1 MNHPCKTVSLIA
13 FVALLSAGPT
23 FTQTPSTEATPEAK
37 AAAPVAYVYVQTL
50 KGVNLYDA
58 AANGKLTLVKGSP
71 FETVGEMV
79 GSNGKYLITLGTYDV
94 HSYAVES
101 NGAIGKQ
108 VSVVDTQ
115 DYPGGQCGIDDPI
128 GGPSGT
134 AGAVLDHAGQNLYVS
149 LADADCSSYITLKIA
164 KDTGKLT
171 FNGDTLGGADPAWY
185 GAPTITAN
193 DKFAYLPGS
202 RTGQF
207 SAFSRGTDGALESI
221 SVNETDPYDFEPV
234 LAAADP
240 TNHLATWG
248 TGIYVE
254 PQFVSYTV
262 DDDGNV
268 ISANPAKN
276 MPLPGGV
283 YPTSLSMSPS
293 GKILAVGGAYF
304 EDEPRGLFVMHFNGA
319 ELITPYSGVLTSDG
333 IWSVRWDND
342 NHLYAIGHYLH
353 VYTITPT
360 SIKEAP
366 GSPYT
371 LPSLEYAVNYGLI
384 VVPKL

>member
-1 MNHPCKTVSLIA
+1 MTRNCKTASLIA
-13 FVALLSAGPT
+13 FAALLSAGPA
-23 FTQTPSTEATPEAK
+23 FTQTQSTETTPEAK
-37 AAAPVAYVYVQTL
+37 AAAPVAYVYVQTV

-58 AANGKLTLVKGSP
+58 APDGKLTLVKGSP
-71 FETVGEMV
+71 FQTVGELI

-108 VSVVDTQ
+108 VSVVNTQ
-115 DYPGGQCGIDDPI
+115 DFDGGQCGIDDPI

-134 AGAVLDHAGQNLYVS
+134 AGAVLDHTGQNLYVS
-149 LADADCSSYITLKIA
+149 LADADCSSYQTFNIA
-164 KDTGKLT
+164 KGSGELT
-171 FNGDTLGGADPAWY
+171 FNGDTVGTVWY

-193 DKFAYLPGS
+193 DKFAYVPFS
-202 RTGQF
+202 RTEQF
-207 SAFSRGTDGALESI
+207 SAFSRGTDGTLASI
-221 SVNETDPYDFEPV
+221 SVNETDPYDPEPL

-248 TGIYVE
+248 TNIYGE
-254 PQFVSYTV
+254 PQFVGYTV
-262 DDDGNV
+262 DDGGNV
-268 ISANPAKN
+268 ASTNPAKN

-283 YPTSLSMSPS
+283 YPTGLSISPS
-293 GKILAVGGAYF
+293 GKILAVAGAYF
-304 EDEPRGLFVMHFNGA
+304 EDEPQGLFVLHFNGA
-319 ELITPYSGVLTSDG
+319 EPVTPYSGVLTSDG
-333 IWSVRWDND
+333 VWSVRWDNN
-342 NHLYAIGHYLH
+342 NHLYAIGRYLH

-371 LPSLEYAVNYGLI
+371 LSSLEYINYGLV
-384 VVPKL
+384 VVPKP

>member
-1 MNHPCKTVSLIA
+1 MNHPCKTASLIA
-13 FVALLSAGPT
+13 FAALLSAGPA
-23 FTQTPSTEATPEAK
+23 FTQTSSTEPTPEAK
-37 AAAPVAYVYVQTL
+37 AAAPVAYVYVQTV

-58 AANGKLTLVKGSP
+58 AADGKLTLVKGSP
-71 FETVGEMV
+71 FQTIGELI

-101 NGAIGKQ
+101 DGAVGKQ
-108 VSVVDTQ
+108 VSAVDTQ
-115 DYPGGQCGIDDPI
+115 DYAGGQCGIDDPI

-134 AGAVLDHAGQNLYVS
+134 AGAVLDHTGQNLYVS
-149 LADADCSSYITLKIA
+149 LADADCSSYITFKIA
-164 KDTGKLT
+164 KDTGKLV

-207 SAFSRGTDGALESI
+207 SAFSRESDGTLASI
-221 SVNETDPYDFEPV
+221 SVNETDPDYFEPA
-234 LAAADP
+234 LAAADA

-262 DDDGNV
+262 GDGGNV
-268 ISANPAKN
+268 VSTNPAKN

-304 EDEPRGLFVMHFNGA
+304 EDEPQGLFVMRFNGA
-319 ELITPYSGVLTSDG
+319 EPITPYSGVLTSDG
-333 IWSVRWDND
+333 IWSVRWDSN
-342 NHLYAIGHYLH
+342 NHLYAIGHDLH

-360 SIKEAP
+360 TIKEAP

-371 LPSLEYAVNYGLI
+371 LSSFECGISYGLV
-384 VVPKL
+384 VVPRL